1 MHAVFLGYGGL
12 RAELDALAAGPA
24 APGRVHVI
32 SAVPPEELGAWVTS
46 ADVGV
51 MAIQPSTINHRMST
65 PNKLFECLA
74 VGVPVVASDFPEM
87 RQIVCDGPLGPLGI
101 VVAPDD
107 VPGLARAILSIV
119 TADPAER
126 AELRARCLRAAHER
140 WNWETESAGLVRLYA
155 DLTGTS

>member
-1 MHAVFLGYGGL
+1 M
-12 RAELDALAAGPA
+12 
-24 APGRVHVI
+24 
-32 SAVPPEELGAWVTS
+32 SAVPPEELGAWVAS

-87 RQIVCDGPLGPLGI
+87 RRIVCEDPAGPLG
-101 VVAPDD
+101 VVAAPDD